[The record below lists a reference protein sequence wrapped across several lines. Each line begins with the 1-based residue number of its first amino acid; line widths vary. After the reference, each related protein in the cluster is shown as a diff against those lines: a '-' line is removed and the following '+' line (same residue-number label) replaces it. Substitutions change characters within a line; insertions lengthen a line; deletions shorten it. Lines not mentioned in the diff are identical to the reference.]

1 MTISDPQSNLTGSS
15 SMSRQAALDPRQLQ
29 AEFTAAQIH
38 TAIINNEMFLEYMP
52 TVSLVDHLRCVG
64 AEALVRWKHDGRI
77 VEPMEFVPVVEN
89 TPVAGALTYW
99 VIDQVAKEL
108 GSWLKLAPGVQIGI
122 NVPPEV
128 LGRGGFEYVARTSKL
143 LDYRGCILL
152 EVTERGIPDRLGL
165 EELKEV
171 SDEGVLIA
179 LDDVGAAGRNLLVL
193 FQAPVDVI
201 KLDKEVTLSIDA
213 QEQSKL
219 LEDIAPLI
227 HASGRKV
234 VAECV
239 ELMQQETALRK
250 AGVEMAQGW
259 LYSHP
264 LSALDF
270 IAWHAAHQ
278 P

>member
-1 MTISDPQSNLTGSS
+1 MAQPEIYTEQ
-15 SMSRQAALDPRQLQ
+15 
-29 AEFTAAQIH
+29 QIH
-38 TAIINNEMFLEYMP
+38 QAIINNEMFLEYMP
-52 TVSLVDHLRCVG
+52 TVSLAENLRCVG
-64 AEALVRWKHDGRI
+64 AEALVRWKHDGHV
-77 VEPMEFVPVVEN
+77 VEPMAFVRVVEN

-108 GSWLKLAPGVQIGI
+108 GPWLKRNPCTQIGI

-143 LDYRGCILL
+143 LDYPGSILL

-171 SDEGVLIA
+171 SDEGVSIG
-179 LDDVGAAGRNLLVL
+179 LDDIGARSRNLLVL

-201 KLDKEVTLSIDA
+201 KLDREVTRSIDDGGHSELL
-213 QEQSKL
+213 QEL
-219 LEDIAPLI
+219 APLI

-239 ELMQQETALRK
+239 ERIEQESALRK
-250 AGVEMAQGW
+250 AGIEMAQGW
-259 LYSHP
+259 LYSKSLP
-264 LSALDF
+264 AEEF
-270 IAWHAAHQ
+270 MAWHAAHQ
-278 P
+278 HAKNEQQEQV